1 VSYLL
6 DTNVVSEWTKPRP
19 NPGVIEWLSQVA
31 EDEVFLSVVTF
42 AELRHGIEWLA
53 AGRRR
58 RRLDEWLRGEL
69 ALRFEG
75 RIVLIDG
82 AIADEWGRL
91 VARQEARGRPIAAM
105 DGLIAATAQ
114 VHALTLVTRNATDFR
129 VSVKAVLNPWKWPAA
144 QTEAVAI
151 PGGSFAVK
159 GCGSVRRAGSEVH
172 SVAKHCKSFHP
183 DAVTLPGTAGTWI
196 VWAS

>member
-1 VSYLL
+1 MSYLL

-19 NPGVIEWLSQVA
+19 NPGVIKWLAQVD

-42 AELRHGIEWLA
+42 AELRHGIERLP

-58 RRLDEWLRGEL
+58 RQLDQWLRGEL

-91 VARQEARGRPIAAM
+91 VARQEARGRPITAT
-105 DGLIAATAQ
+105 DGLIAATAR
-114 VHALTLVTRNATDFR
+114 VHALTLVTRNATDFQ
-129 VSVKAVLNPWKWPAA
+129 VSVKAVLNPWK
-144 QTEAVAI
+144 
-151 PGGSFAVK
+151 
-159 GCGSVRRAGSEVH
+159 
-172 SVAKHCKSFHP
+172 
-183 DAVTLPGTAGTWI
+183 
-196 VWAS
+196 